1 MNNVFSRV
9 QILKSSEDCYKYS
22 KSVSY
27 ETLVGGT
34 ATTGSAY
41 KQIQRLSE
49 CCANYRFCKTMRFL
63 CENLVDGLLQTLP
76 VFRLVK
82 ILSLV
87 VFLIA
92 LLVSTYLTHKTRC
105 FIIYSMK
112 GEFLIH
118 INKFVA

>member
-1 MNNVFSRV
+1 MSDTGKIVSLL
-9 QILKSSEDCYKYS
+9 ILFFVSE
-22 KSVSY
+22 SVSY
-27 ETLVGGT
+27 ETLAGGT

-41 KQIQRLSE
+41 QQIQRLSE
-49 CCANYRFCKTMRFL
+49 CCANYRFCKTMMFL
-63 CENLVDGLLQTLP
+63 CENLVDGLLQTVP

-105 FIIYSMK
+105 FIIT
-112 GEFLIH
+112 
-118 INKFVA
+118 A